1 MIPPPIRPTPGR
13 APKAAP
19 ERTARR
25 PPRPCTHLP
34 APASTRADRIVP
46 WTTHTAETASDPH
59 SGRFWRPAGDPTRVQ
74 SAAAETA
81 ARRLVRRPFHIPI
94 AIMSERYRPLFKL
107 DSGGM
112 AEVYVAEAESMAGF
126 KKKVAIKRI
135 LPSLLKDERF
145 VRMFLDE
152 ARLSLHLSHAN
163 IVTVFDIGKSS
174 STYFIV
180 MEYVEGI
187 NLKGILQEFARR
199 GVTFPVHLAVW
210 LLNEVLKGLD
220 YAHHLRDPES
230 GRKLGIVHRD
240 ISPPNILVS
249 WNGEV
254 KLVDFGLAK
263 ASTQLE
269 STDPGV
275 VKGKFS
281 YLSPEAASGLDVDA
295 RADIFAV
302 GILAY
307 EMLTSRRL
315 FLGETDYQTVQLVR
329 NAEVPSLAAQN
340 PEVTPELEAIIRK
353 ALARDVDQRYQKA
366 SEFADDL
373 LGFLFSRSLKV
384 SARDLRELISE
395 LRKKQAPRR
404 EPKPNESNLIL
415 KLIEDEFADIRSLGH
430 EDEGPPTGSQP
441 LTSLADYDPSSPLP
455 LGDFHAGDLSPAP
468 SRRPGEAEPT
478 PPPAPGSAPMRVG
491 RREDSHP
498 HPSTSGGS
506 MRSPS
511 PKRSMGPLPWV
522 ALVLLVMA
530 AGGGGAYYWFIVLGN
545 M

>member
-1 MIPPPIRPTPGR
+1 
-13 APKAAP
+13 
-19 ERTARR
+19 
-25 PPRPCTHLP
+25 
-34 APASTRADRIVP
+34 
-46 WTTHTAETASDPH
+46 
-59 SGRFWRPAGDPTRVQ
+59 
-74 SAAAETA
+74 
-81 ARRLVRRPFHIPI
+81 
-94 AIMSERYRPLFKL
+94 MSERYRPLFKL

-220 YAHHLRDPES
+220 YAHNLRDPES
-230 GRKLGIVHRD
+230 GRLLGIVHRD

-281 YLSPEAASGLDVDA
+281 YLSPEAASGLEVDA

-307 EMLTSRRL
+307 EMLTGRRL
-315 FLGETDYQTVQLVR
+315 FLGETDYQTVQMVR
-329 NAEVPSLAAQN
+329 GAEVPSITAQN
-340 PEVTPELEAIIRK
+340 PEVTTELEAIIRK
-353 ALARDVDQRYQKA
+353 ALARDADQRYQKA

-384 SARDLRELISE
+384 SARDLRELIAE
-395 LRKKQAPRR
+395 LRKKQAPRK
-404 EPKPNESNLIL
+404 EPKPDESNVIL
-415 KLIEDEFADIRSLGH
+415 KLIEDEFADFRSI
-430 EDEGPPTGSQP
+430 DQADNGPPTGSLP
-441 LTSLADYDPSSPLP
+441 LTSLTDYDPSSPLP
-455 LGDFHAGDLSPAP
+455 LGDFDAGDISPAP
-468 SRRPGEAEPT
+468 SRPGEAEPT
-478 PPPAPGSAPMRVG
+478 PPPAPGSAPMRMNE
-491 RREDSHP
+491 REDSRP
-498 HPSTSGGS
+498 LAGSSGKS
-506 MRSPS
+506 MKSPA

-522 ALVLLVMA
+522 VLLLLV
-530 AGGGGAYYWFIVLGN
+530 AGGGGAYYWFVVLGN